1 MNNLLANAFK
11 YSDSSKSKQE
21 IKIVAN
27 LSDTHWRFTIQ
38 DNGVGISEEHL
49 PRIFEM
55 FFRASESSE
64 GSGLGL
70 YIVKEA
76 LEKLKGKITVLSKLH
91 EGTSFTIT
99 LPLLKKID

>member
-11 YSDSSKSKQE
+11 YADASKPRQV
-21 IKIVAN
+21 IKIVAD
-27 LSDTHWRFTIQ
+27 LHDTHWCFTIQ

-55 FFRASESSE
+55 FFRASENAD

-70 YIVKEA
+70 YIVKET
-76 LEKLKGKITVLSKLH
+76 LDKLNGEISAQSSLH
-91 EGTSFTIT
+91 EGTTFIIT
-99 LPLLKKID
+99 LPLLKKAY